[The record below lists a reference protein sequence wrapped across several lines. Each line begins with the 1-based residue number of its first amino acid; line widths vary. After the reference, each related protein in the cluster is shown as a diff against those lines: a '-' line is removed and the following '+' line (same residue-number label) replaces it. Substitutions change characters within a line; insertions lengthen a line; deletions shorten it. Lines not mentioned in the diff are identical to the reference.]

1 MRVRDQ
7 RPTMKLT
14 MYDIVTVLSE
24 TRDRVQRGNTDVFL
38 PAPPGGTFWGIL
50 GEGDLMIFIENGGES
65 VNQNIPIPPPL
76 PPIKKTGSLLFLALF
91 YS

>member
-1 MRVRDQ
+1 
-7 RPTMKLT
+7 

-50 GEGDLMIFIENGGES
+50 GEGDLMIFIGSGGES

-76 PPIKKTGSLLFLALF
+76 PPDKKDWFFTFSRFVLLIN
-91 YS
+91 